1 MEKKKEAT
9 LSPGMALA
17 SVCMAF
23 IIHFILWIVVILNS
37 YAMPM
42 AGRVA
47 LVVFILLDFG
57 EIFMGIYNNFS
68 RFVKSS
74 NK

>member
-1 MEKKKEAT
+1 MEKKTEAKLT
-9 LSPGMALA
+9 PGMALV

-23 IIHFILWIVVILNS
+23 IIHFILWIMVILHS

-47 LVVFILLDFG
+47 LVIFILLDFG
-57 EIFMGIYNNFS
+57 EILAGIYDRFS
-68 RFVKSS
+68 KFVNGSK
-74 NK
+74 